1 MKSLAQTIL
10 AAAIASSSVPLL
22 PAQTPPAA
30 DVPMRMHE
38 WTLPMFPTQ
47 LVMFG
52 VFRGEIRIAIEVDPA
67 GNLADTL
74 VLAYTDQALVRPTLE
89 ALRKW
94 TFEPAIVGGVARGT
108 IRGLTFDFRPDGL
121 VVVQNANSGGAGP
134 FLTVGNTFGHERFD
148 YQVSELKDL
157 DRIPAP
163 VSIVRPA
170 RPAKEAW
177 ASAPASVTVDFY
189 IDDKGRVR
197 MPSVNRAEDNALAWA
212 AVRAVGQWRFA
223 PPTVGGYPV
232 TVHATQEFVFKP

>member
-10 AAAIASSSVPLL
+10 AAAIASSSAPLL

-121 VVVQNANSGGAGP
+121 VVVQNANSGGRGP
-134 FLTVGNTFGHERFD
+134 
-148 YQVSELKDL
+148 SS
-157 DRIPAP
+157 P
-163 VSIVRPA
+163 
-170 RPAKEAW
+170 
-177 ASAPASVTVDFY
+177 SAT
-189 IDDKGRVR
+189 
-197 MPSVNRAEDNALAWA
+197 PSDTRGSTT
-212 AVRAVGQWRFA
+212 R
-223 PPTVGGYPV
+223 
-232 TVHATQEFVFKP
+232 